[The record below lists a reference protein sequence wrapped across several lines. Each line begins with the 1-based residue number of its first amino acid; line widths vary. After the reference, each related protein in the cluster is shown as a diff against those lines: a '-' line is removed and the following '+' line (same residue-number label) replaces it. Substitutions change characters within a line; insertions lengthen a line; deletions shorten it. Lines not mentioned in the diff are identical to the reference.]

1 MPTPVFHR
9 TVVAFDFADLF
20 RSTDDTVLQRFR
32 LTRKV
37 NPGVVPRDFRPDSCR
52 ILRDL
57 DSITLQFYRREN
69 SDDPGTEI
77 FRFSFT
83 PAE

>member
-1 MPTPVFHR
+1 MHTPVHHR
-9 TVVAFDFADLF
+9 TMVTFDFEELF
-20 RSTDDTVLQRFR
+20 RSTDETVLQRFR

-37 NPGVVPRDFRPDSCR
+37 DPRVVPRDFRPDSCR

-57 DSITLQFYRREN
+57 DAITLQFFRRE
-69 SDDPGTEI
+69 SPEDPGTEI
-77 FRFSFT
+77 FRFSFK

>member
-1 MPTPVFHR
+1 MYTPVRHR
-9 TVVAFDFADLF
+9 TMVAFDFAELF

-32 LTRKV
+32 LTRRV
-37 NPGVVPRDFRPDSCR
+37 DPSVVPRDFRPDSCR

-57 DSITLQFYRREN
+57 DAITLQFYRRE
-69 SDDPGTEI
+69 SADDPGTEI
-77 FRFSFT
+77 FRFSFM

>member
-1 MPTPVFHR
+1 M
-9 TVVAFDFADLF
+9 VAFDFEELF
-20 RSTDDTVLQRFR
+20 RSTDDTVLHRFR

-37 NPGVVPRDFRPDSCR
+37 DPSMVPKDFRPDSYR

-57 DSITLQFYRREN
+57 DAITLQFYRRE
-69 SDDPGTEI
+69 SPDDPATEI
-77 FRFSFT
+77 FRFSFK